1 MGVENFPSAVADAGA
16 DANRKSKRARVLL
29 AAKLQTQFGE
39 IDCRL
44 RDLSR
49 KGALIE
55 CKPTPPTGSEVMF
68 VRGSIT
74 VPARVAWSQP
84 GRVGLEFDFM
94 IDEHDVLVQLKRPN
108 SQQATRFRR
117 PGIKEGASEKE
128 RQLAA
133 AWGVQ
138 VGINLPDED
147 F

>member
-1 MGVENFPSAVADAGA
+1 MGVDNFLNSTVATDRRA
-16 DANRKSKRARVLL
+16 KRARVLL
-29 AAKLQTQFGE
+29 AAKLHTQFGE

-55 CKPTPPTGSEVMF
+55 CKPTPPTGSEVLF
-68 VRGSIT
+68 VRGPIS

-84 GRVGLEFDFM
+84 GRIGLEFNFM
-94 IDEHDVLVQLKRPN
+94 IDEHDVLVQLKRPGP
-108 SQQATRFRR
+108 QPTQRFRR

>member
-1 MGVENFPSAVADAGA
+1 MGVDNFLNSAATEG
-16 DANRKSKRARVLL
+16 NRKGKRARVLL
-29 AAKLQTQFGE
+29 AAKLQTQVGE

-49 KGALIE
+49 KGALVE
-55 CKPTPPTGSEVMF
+55 CKPTPPTGTQVVF
-68 VRGSIT
+68 TRGTIS

-84 GRVGLEFDFM
+84 GRIGLEFDFM
-94 IDEHDVLVQLKRPN
+94 IDEHDVLVQLKRPSAQQ
-108 SQQATRFRR
+108 SQRFRR
-117 PGIKEGASEKE
+117 PGIKEGASDKE

-138 VGINLPDED
+138 VGINLPDEG

>member
-1 MGVENFPSAVADAGA
+1 MGVDNFLNSTVATDRRA
-16 DANRKSKRARVLL
+16 KRARVLL

-49 KGALIE
+49 KGALVE
-55 CKPTPPTGSEVMF
+55 CKPTPATGSEVVF
-68 VRGSIT
+68 VRGTIA

-84 GRVGLEFDFM
+84 GRIGLEFDFL
-94 IDEHDVLVQLKRPN
+94 IDEHDVLVQMKRPGP
-108 SQQATRFRR
+108 QPVQRFRR
-117 PGIKEGASEKE
+117 PGIKETASEKE

>member
-1 MGVENFPSAVADAGA
+1 MGVDNFLNSTGA
-16 DANRKSKRARVLL
+16 TERKGKRARVLL
-29 AAKLQTQFGE
+29 AAKLQTQYGE

-49 KGALIE
+49 KGALVE
-55 CKPTPPTGSEVMF
+55 CKPTPATGSEVLF
-68 VRGSIT
+68 VRGSIS

-84 GRVGLEFDFM
+84 GRIGLEFDFM
-94 IDEHDVLVQLKRPN
+94 IDEHDVLVQLKRPG
-108 SQQATRFRR
+108 SGQSVQRFRR